1 MPYVG
6 KKATNVV
13 DVSETQSLTV
23 DDNLTTPAINGG
35 QIGGRRNL
43 VTNGAITINQ
53 RGDQTGV
60 TSTTYVTDRIQHIL
74 GTAGTWSI
82 SKSSDAPDGFS
93 NSLKLDCTTAN
104 SSLSSDSIYILGQK
118 FEGQDL
124 QHLDYGTSGAKKL
137 TLSFFVKSN
146 KTGTYVVEFFQ
157 DGNSRQQSQTYTIDS
172 ADTWEKKTI
181 TIDGDT
187 SGSLANDNTSE
198 LAFYW
203 WVVAGSDYSS
213 GTLNTSWASSTNAN
227 RAVGIVNLADS
238 TSNEWYVTGVQLEV
252 GSVATEFEHRSF
264 GEELALC
271 QRYYEK
277 NYPQGTAPASSSTL
291 SKGSFVVHSS
301 ATITYRWSQQF
312 KVTKRA
318 APTSVIYS
326 TTGASGNV
334 RLSNASD
341 LAVTIEDSG
350 DSGFAVYA
358 LNRSSTG
365 GEFYWW
371 NWVADAEL

>member
-1 MPYVG
+1 MTSNARELAQIP
-6 KKATNVV
+6 
-13 DVSETQSLTV
+13 S
-23 DDNLTTPAINGG
+23 TPS
-35 QIGGRRNL
+35 GRRNL
-43 VTNGAITINQ
+43 VTNGAVTINQ

-74 GTAGTWSI
+74 GTAGTWSV

-104 SSLSSDSIYILGQK
+104 ASLSSGSIYILGQK

-157 DGNSRQQSQTYTIDS
+157 DGNSRQQSQTYTINS

-213 GTLNTSWASSTNAN
+213 GTLNTSWASNTNAN

-271 QRYYEK
+271 QRYYEEYTFPP
-277 NYPQGTAPASSSTL
+277 NFRMMDTTDGYAQI
-291 SKGSFVVHSS
+291 VVHYKVEKRASATMTTTYSS
-301 ATITYRWSQQF
+301 A
-312 KVTKRA
+312 
-318 APTSVIYS
+318 PTNAVNIQW
-326 TTGASGNV
+326 TG
-334 RLSNASD
+334 
-341 LAVTIEDSG
+341 
-350 DSGFAVYA
+350 GFAG
-358 LNRSSTG
+358 LDTDG
-365 GEFYWW
+365 GNHYLQNFT
-371 NWVADAEL
+371 ADAEL

>member
-1 MPYVG
+1 MSISRIDNEG
-6 KKATNVV
+6 
-13 DVSETQSLTV
+13 LTG
-23 DDNLTTPAINGG
+23 P
-35 QIGGRRNL
+35 IGGRSNL

-104 SSLSSDSIYILGQK
+104 ASLSSGSIYVLGQK

-252 GSVATEFEHRSF
+252 GTVATEFEHRSF

-271 QRYYEK
+271 QRYFTEGYFRARLGLSNDALAEFPLYFK
-277 NYPQGTAPASSSTL
+277 QSMRATPTL
-291 SKGSFVVHSS
+291 SATAGLGTLSSISSDSFAEDGCYLDFS
-301 ATITYRWSQQF
+301 ASL
-312 KVTKRA
+312 
-318 APTSVIYS
+318 
-326 TTGASGNV
+326 N
-334 RLSNASD
+334 NN
-341 LAVTIEDSG
+341 
-350 DSGFAVYA
+350 YA
-358 LNRSSTG
+358 CDW
-365 GEFYWW
+365 E
-371 NWVADAEL
+371 ADAEL

>member
-1 MPYVG
+1 MSISRIDNEG
-6 KKATNVV
+6 
-13 DVSETQSLTV
+13 LTG
-23 DDNLTTPAINGG
+23 P
-35 QIGGRRNL
+35 IGGRSNL

-104 SSLSSDSIYILGQK
+104 ASLSSGSIYVLGQK

-271 QRYYEK
+271 QRYFSY
-277 NYPQGTAPASSSTL
+277 NCAGTG
-291 SKGSFVVHSS
+291 K
-301 ATITYRWSQQF
+301 AT
-312 KVTKRA
+312 
-318 APTSVIYS
+318 S
-326 TTGASGNV
+326 TTVIQAQLPTIVTMRASPSIAVVNGTNAAGDIGISVRNLTGVSGTVDSQLNGVSVQLTCSTTNNGN
-334 RLSNASD
+334 
-341 LAVTIEDSG
+341 TILMDNDG
-350 DSGFAVYA
+350 TING
-358 LNRSSTG
+358 TQG
-365 GEFYWW
+365 
-371 NWVADAEL
+371 

>member
-1 MPYVG
+1 MTSNARELAQIP
-6 KKATNVV
+6 
-13 DVSETQSLTV
+13 S
-23 DDNLTTPAINGG
+23 TPS
-35 QIGGRRNL
+35 GRRNL

-60 TSTTYVTDRIQHIL
+60 TSTTYVTDRIQHIV

-104 SSLSSDSIYILGQK
+104 ASLSSGSIYILGQK

-271 QRYYEK
+271 ERYFRTSKASGAFSYILPAMSVETSTVGQVA
-277 NYPQGTAPASSSTL
+277 YDYRGMRTSPSVTASGGFAGESAGGGLTFTGSGLVGSNFMRLSFTL
-291 SKGSFVVHSS
+291 SAVAAAG
-301 ATITYRWSQQF
+301 I
-312 KVTKRA
+312 VTHIRD
-318 APTSVIYS
+318 S
-326 TTGASGNV
+326 GSGN
-334 RLSNASD
+334 
-341 LAVTIEDSG
+341 AVFNFDS
-350 DSGFAVYA
+350 
-358 LNRSSTG
+358 
-365 GEFYWW
+365 
-371 NWVADAEL
+371 EL

>member
-23 DDNLTTPAINGG
+23 DNNLTTPAINGG

-104 SSLSSDSIYILGQK
+104 SSLSSGSIYILGQK

-213 GTLNTSWASSTNAN
+213 GTLNTSWASSTDAN

-264 GEELALC
+264 GEELTLC
-271 QRYYEK
+271 QRYFQDVTLGNRDAYRMISTGQYTTST
-277 NYPQGTAPASSSTL
+277 NYRTVLNFTQAMRATPSVTTSGNFEVSPPGGNLSSIAIGRGSSVRADITATSDSSQSAGYAASIRTDNDT
-291 SKGSFVVHSS
+291 S
-301 ATITYRWSQQF
+301 ATF
-312 KVTKRA
+312 F
-318 APTSVIYS
+318 
-326 TTGASGNV
+326 
-334 RLSNASD
+334 L
-341 LAVTIEDSG
+341 
-350 DSGFAVYA
+350 
-358 LNRSSTG
+358 
-365 GEFYWW
+365 
-371 NWVADAEL
+371 DAEL

>member
-1 MPYVG
+1 MSISRIDNEG
-6 KKATNVV
+6 
-13 DVSETQSLTV
+13 LTG
-23 DDNLTTPAINGG
+23 P
-35 QIGGRRNL
+35 IGGRSNL

-104 SSLSSDSIYILGQK
+104 ASLSSGSIYILGQK

-271 QRYYEK
+271 QRYFSY
-277 NYPQGTAPASSSTL
+277 NCAGTG
-291 SKGSFVVHSS
+291 K
-301 ATITYRWSQQF
+301 AT
-312 KVTKRA
+312 
-318 APTSVIYS
+318 S
-326 TTGASGNV
+326 TTVIQAQLPTIVSMRASPSIAVVNGTNAAGDIGISVRNLTGVSGTVDSQLNGVSVQLTCSTTNSGN
-334 RLSNASD
+334 
-341 LAVTIEDSG
+341 IHE
-350 DSGFAVYA
+350 VYA
-358 LNRSSTG
+358 NRIS
-365 GEFYWW
+365 F
-371 NWVADAEL
+371 DAEL

>member
-1 MPYVG
+1 MSISRIDNEG
-6 KKATNVV
+6 
-13 DVSETQSLTV
+13 LTG
-23 DDNLTTPAINGG
+23 P
-35 QIGGRRNL
+35 IGGRSNL

-104 SSLSSDSIYILGQK
+104 ASLSSGSIYILGQK

-252 GSVATEFEHRSF
+252 GTVATEFEHRSF

-271 QRYYEK
+271 QRYFSY
-277 NYPQGTAPASSSTL
+277 NCAGTG
-291 SKGSFVVHSS
+291 K
-301 ATITYRWSQQF
+301 AT
-312 KVTKRA
+312 
-318 APTSVIYS
+318 S
-326 TTGASGNV
+326 TTVIQAQLPTIVTMRASPSIAVVNGTNAAGDIGISARNLTGVSGTVDSQLNGVSVQLTCSTTNNGN
-334 RLSNASD
+334 
-341 LAVTIEDSG
+341 IHE
-350 DSGFAVYA
+350 VYA
-358 LNRSSTG
+358 NRIS
-365 GEFYWW
+365 F
-371 NWVADAEL
+371 DAEL

>member
-1 MPYVG
+1 MPISRIDNEG
-6 KKATNVV
+6 
-13 DVSETQSLTV
+13 LTG
-23 DDNLTTPAINGG
+23 P
-35 QIGGRRNL
+35 IGGRRNL

-104 SSLSSDSIYILGQK
+104 SSLSSGSIYILGQK

-157 DGNSRQQSQTYTIDS
+157 DGNSRQQSQTYTINS

-264 GEELALC
+264 GEELQLC
-271 QRYYEK
+271 KRYY
-277 NYPQGTAPASSSTL
+277 NRTTRSGNDNVYFGVAQVNSSTQAYVIE
-291 SKGSFVVHSS
+291 KWEVAMRANPTFGIS
-301 ATITYRWSQQF
+301 AAT
-312 KVTKRA
+312 
-318 APTSVIYS
+318 
-326 TTGASGNV
+326 
-334 RLSNASD
+334 
-341 LAVTIEDSG
+341 
-350 DSGFAVYA
+350 
-358 LNRSSTG
+358 
-365 GEFYWW
+365 
-371 NWVADAEL
+371 DAELFGAMGAKQASAVSLLVDGTQNGLISITVASGLTQDNVVRAYLRSADAFYELDAEL